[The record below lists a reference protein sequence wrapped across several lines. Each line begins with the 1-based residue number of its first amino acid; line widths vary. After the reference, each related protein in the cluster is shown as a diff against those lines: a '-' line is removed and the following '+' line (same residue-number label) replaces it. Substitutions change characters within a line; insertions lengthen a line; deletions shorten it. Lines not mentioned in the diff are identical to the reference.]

1 MTPTILAS
9 ALAALLALHSAA
21 HAATPVGMP
30 PGSGDILQQL
40 RPAQAPMPTPAK
52 ADLQVQPGSGESLP
66 DSQPFPVR
74 QVRIVGNTL
83 FDTATLHALVAAAEG
98 RSLTLQQLEE
108 LARQISAH
116 YQANGYPV
124 SQAIVPA
131 QTIKDGIVTIQVVEA
146 RLGKVVLDN
155 QSRASTSLLQ
165 ATLAPLQA
173 GGPVEQAGIEHALL
187 LISDIAGLTVNAV
200 LKPGEQTATSDLVAT
215 VQPRPFVSGDVQ
227 IDNLGNPVTGRER
240 LGATV
245 TLNTPLGLGDALSLS
260 ALTSGSGMRIG
271 LLDYES
277 VVTGS
282 GTRLG
287 AFYSTL
293 RYKLGGDFKALG
305 GHGTADTWGL
315 RARHTFARSRS
326 FNLYGQVQ
334 AESLNLRD
342 RVDSVGIQSERRV
355 EALSA
360 SLSGDRRDA
369 SGLNF
374 WRLVLSGGQV
384 RFNDAVAQ
392 QADAVTTQT
401 RGGFH
406 KWNLSFTRLHGL
418 GASTSALLNLTG
430 QWTPANLDPSQ
441 KMSVG
446 GAYNVRAYDM
456 GSLSA
461 DSGYTATAEL
471 RQRLSPAWQV
481 QAFVD
486 GAQVTI
492 NSKPW
497 AATQPNRANL
507 YGAGLGLEWS
517 NAEGWA
523 VKASAAQRLGNL
535 TPLLGSAARSRAW
548 IQLNKAI

>member
-1 MTPTILAS
+1 MTKSILAP
-9 ALAALLALHSAA
+9 ALASLLALPCAVQAA
-21 HAATPVGMP
+21 SPAVTP

-40 RPAQAPMPTPAK
+40 KPAQPPMPAPANTG
-52 ADLQVQPGSGESLP
+52 LQVQQGSSESLP
-66 DSQPFPVR
+66 AGQAFPVK

-83 FDTATLHALVAAAEG
+83 VDTATLHALVAVAEG
-98 RSLTLQQLEE
+98 RSITLQQLEE
-108 LARQISAH
+108 LARQITAH
-116 YQANGYPV
+116 YRAKGYLV

-131 QTIKDGIVTIQVVEA
+131 QTIKDGVVTLQVVEA

-155 QSRASTSLLQ
+155 QSRAATSLLQ
-165 ATLAPLQA
+165 STLDSLRS
-173 GGPVEQAGIEHALL
+173 GGPVEESRIEHALL
-187 LISDIAGLTVNAV
+187 LVSDISGLTINAV
-200 LKPGEQTATSDLVAT
+200 LKPGDQTATSDLVAT
-215 VQPRPFVSGDVQ
+215 VQPRAFMSGNVQ
-227 IDNLGNPVTGRER
+227 ADNLGNPVTGRAR

-260 ALTSGSGMRIG
+260 ALTSGADMSIG

-287 AFYSTL
+287 ASYSTL
-293 RYKLGGDFKALG
+293 RYKLGGSFKALG
-305 GHGTADTWGL
+305 GHGTADSWSL
-315 RARHTFARSRS
+315 RARQPFARSRA
-326 FNLYGQVQ
+326 FNLYGQLQ

-342 RVDSVGIQSERRV
+342 KVDSAGIQSARHV
-355 EALSA
+355 EAMSA
-360 SLSGDRRDA
+360 SLSGDSRDA
-369 SGLNF
+369 NGLNF
-374 WRLVLSGGQV
+374 WRLVLTGGQV
-384 RFNDAVAQ
+384 RFDNTVAQ

-401 RGGFH
+401 QGGFH
-406 KWNLSFTRLHGL
+406 KWNLSLTRLQGL
-418 GASTSALLNLTG
+418 TDNTSVLLNLTG

-446 GAYNVRAYDM
+446 GAYSVRAYDM

-461 DSGYTATAEL
+461 DSGYTATVEL
-471 RQRLSPAWQV
+471 RQRLSLAWQV

-492 NSKPW
+492 NRKPW
-497 AATQPNRANL
+497 DSSQSNRASL

-523 VKASAAQRLGNL
+523 VKASAAQRLGPL
-535 TPLLGSAARSRAW
+535 TPLLGTAARSRAW
-548 IQLNKAI
+548 IQLSKAI